1 MFGDSWQGDEK
12 EVEQEEEEEER
23 EVRGEYDVIH
33 DGAFLIS
40 ESQSE

>member
-12 EVEQEEEEEER
+12 EVEQEEEER